1 MNNQLNKILEA
12 YKAGE
17 KTLEETNEALKE
29 AGANFFFDPNRNPDG
44 GWTEKEME
52 EGFIEAEEPAKPL
65 TDVSEFQTRIPALAG
80 QTITVKTKQGIFEIR
95 YKDDGYH
102 AVSKLVK

>member
-17 KTLEETNEALKE
+17 KTLEETNEALKPY
-29 AGANFFFDPNRNPDG
+29 GIHLDPDG
-44 GWTEKEME
+44 AVSGWTEKEME

-65 TDVSEFQTRIPALAG
+65 PDVSEFQTRIPALAG